1 MLSNL
6 RLKNF
11 KVFKDQEID
20 FREGTTAVVGPNGS
34 GKTTILE
41 AIEFA
46 LFKRVT
52 RKEKTLKSAEELIRH
67 GDKKSKVELEF
78 IAPINRRKYRVI
90 REIMIGKTTADLF
103 EDGRHETVVSGV
115 TRVDEEI
122 EKLLGMDRHTF
133 SVLTYV
139 RQGEIDRLSRLSP
152 SKRKP
157 DLLRMMGFGVYDDIS
172 SDVGKEISGIKK
184 DLKIIEDSRKRL
196 EEMQKQLPS
205 IEEVQRALEILQQI
219 ESSREIQVDVSSIKL
234 ILDKINSSLKRI
246 HSELDAP
253 NLLDRPK
260 ELDERNRIAEVLKR
274 IIDTIPG
281 IAEDQLR
288 PHIRRE
294 ARKIFRSIFGD
305 RYSDL
310 LVDDNYNITLYDL
323 QGNKV
328 SLMAASGGEDVCVN
342 FALRI
347 AVNTTLQKHSV
358 STPPP
363 NLIILDEP
371 GAGLDA
377 QRRRWLPDAIKGL
390 KAVNQI
396 LVVTHMQEL
405 RDATSQVISLT
416 PQGKGRQ
423 PKVEIEAE

>member
-11 KVFKDQEID
+11 KVFKDQEIE
-20 FREGTTAVVGPNGS
+20 FHEGTTAVVGPNGS

-52 RKEKTLKSAEELIRH
+52 RKEKTLKSAEDLIRH

-78 IAPINRRKYRVI
+78 IAPINRRNYRVV
-90 REIMIGKTTADLF
+90 RQIMIGKTTAELF
-103 EDGRHETVVSGV
+103 EGKNREPVASGV

-122 EKLLGMDRHTF
+122 EKLLGLDRHAF
-133 SVLTYV
+133 SALTYV
-139 RQGEIDRLSRLSP
+139 RQGEIDRLSRLTP
-152 SKRKP
+152 SKRKT
-157 DLLRMMGFGVYDDIS
+157 DLLRMMGFGVYDDVS
-172 SDVGKEISGIKK
+172 SDVGKEIREIKK
-184 DLKIIEDSRKRL
+184 DLGIIEESRKRL
-196 EEMQKQLPS
+196 EGMQKHLPS
-205 IEEVQRALEILQQI
+205 LEEVERALETLQQI
-219 ESSREIQVDVSSIKL
+219 ESLKEIDIDVKSIRL
-234 ILDKINSSLKRI
+234 ILEKVNTSLQEIR
-246 HSELDAP
+246 SELNAP
-253 NLLDRPK
+253 DLSDRPR
-260 ELDERNRIAEVLKR
+260 ELDKRSKIAEVLKR
-274 IIDTIPG
+274 IIDNIPG

-294 ARKIFRSIFGD
+294 AREIFRSIFGD

-310 LVDDNYNITLYDL
+310 LVDDNYDVTLYDL

-342 FALRI
+342 FALRV
-347 AVNTTLQKHSV
+347 AVNTALQKHSV

-371 GAGLDA
+371 GAGLDS
-377 QRRRWLPDAIKGL
+377 QRRRWLPDAIRGL
-390 KAVNQI
+390 KSVNQI

-405 RDATSQVISLT
+405 KDATSQVISLT

-423 PKVEIEAE
+423 PIVETEHE